1 MTLQALC
8 QRDENSVGVDCKQ
21 KHRGFFMPFF
31 LPGSF
36 FFYLFGVEFRFVDQT
51 LVGNSKFLQVNSV
64 DSAGCVG
71 ETLCVKLKTVFVS
84 ALSLPYTRRLIPPV
98 SAFLLTLG
106 VGT

>member
-1 MTLQALC
+1 MSTANKSTAVFSC
-8 QRDENSVGVDCKQ
+8 RS
-21 KHRGFFMPFF
+21 FF
-31 LPGSF
+31 LVL